1 MGGFLRLANGQENS
15 SETASVQIEGM
26 TVFLGDCENCLVL
39 VKIYKA
45 AAELPYTAVISRLSH
60 YGCVL
65 SVRRDKIAQFIDNGV
80 RTAQMS
86 ITRHIPS
93 IINLAGEFLRKTC
106 RNCGADDHLVKDCS
120 SIHCFNCEIPGHHQ
134 ENCQQP
140 TNCLVCKGEGHELS
154 ACPYILYSANV
165 DSRPK
170 QTQTEEE
177 KQKEKDKFREKVE
190 QAKQKQPEIEKQQQK
205 MQMEFAQRQ
214 QSAKEDKGKNKNQ
227 DKSDGVD
234 QGIDKKGE
242 KRSEKSKE
250 PERSDSVD
258 RRGAKRAA
266 SDDERDV

>member
-1 MGGFLRLANGQENS
+1 M
-15 SETASVQIEGM
+15 
-26 TVFLGDCENCLVL
+26 
-39 VKIYKA
+39 
-45 AAELPYTAVISRLSH
+45 
-60 YGCVL
+60 
-65 SVRRDKIAQFIDNGV
+65 
-80 RTAQMS
+80 RTAQIS

-93 IINLAGEFLRKTC
+93 IINLPGEFLRIWYPNQPKTC

-190 QAKQKQPEIEKQQQK
+190 QAKQKQAEVEKQQQK
-205 MQMEFAQRQ
+205 MQMEFTKRQ

-227 DKSDGVD
+227 DKSDGAD
-234 QGIDKKGE
+234 QRTEKKGE
-242 KRSEKSKE
+242 KQSEKSKE
-250 PERSDSVD
+250 AERSDNVD

-266 SDDERDV
+266 TDDERDECDRREFEAWKEDQRKERDHDDH